1 MGKTDKYYINIIPYL
16 EYSNKFE
23 VENLG
28 KIKTFKLNKVEA
40 RFWLRIFSS
49 DDIFVTEL
57 PRPYEAAISS
67 GWSSSTA
74 GGARYLKNKDN
85 MTVENPYWPINP
97 QYLLKFNR
105 NTQMKIIIRKTTGQ
119 ATFEEDM
126 IGLILTKPQLDDKN
140 VSLQQLL
147 SKTKKFN
154 KNDQIESII
163 ENTKTILE
171 SKTIDYNKIQRK
183 LSFNPSDWI
192 IESSYSSNFTAS
204 LFMAFNKLDSPIMI
218 IPTLAIKDSL
228 FEYKLSSNIIIT

>member
-1 MGKTDKYYINIIPYL
+1 MPKSDKFYINIIPYL
-16 EYSNKFE
+16 EYSNKYE

-28 KIKTFKLNKVEA
+28 KIKTFKLNKTEA
-40 RFWLRIFSS
+40 KFWLRIFSS

-57 PRPYEAAISS
+57 PRPYEASISS
-67 GWSSSTA
+67 GWSQTTA
-74 GGARYLKNKDN
+74 GGARYIKNKDN
-85 MTVENPYWPINP
+85 MTVENAYWPINP

-105 NTQMKIIIRKTTGQ
+105 NTQMKIILRKTTGQ

-126 IGLILTKPQLDDKN
+126 IGLILTKPYIDDKN

-183 LSFNPSDWI
+183 LSFNPTDWI
-192 IESSYSSNFTAS
+192 VESSYLSNFTAS
-204 LFMAFNKLDSPIMI
+204 LFMGFNKLDTPIMV
-218 IPTLAIKDSL
+218 IPTLAMKDSL
-228 FEYKLSSNIIIT
+228 FEYKLSSKLIII